1 MSYHYTQ
8 CGLDNVYLKNGFKLH
23 QTKYGEGLSI
33 EDVEGLHRLIGTWLV
48 DLPKP
53 LSGAELRFLRVEMDL
68 SQKHLAAILGAK
80 EQTLRLWEKQRKK
93 AVPGPADRL
102 LRAIYIEF
110 IGGNG
115 PVRTMV
121 ERLAELDQI
130 ELATIC
136 AQETDSGWAPVAEA
150 A

>member
-8 CGLDNVYLKNGFKLH
+8 CGLDNVYLMNGFKLH

-33 EDVEGLHRLIGTWLV
+33 ENVEGLHRLIGGWLV

-53 LSGAELRFLRVEMDL
+53 LNGAELRFLRIEMDL

-93 AVPGPADRL
+93 PVPGPADRL
-102 LRAIYIEF
+102 LRALYLEF
-110 IGGNG
+110 TGGDG

-121 ERLAELDQI
+121 ERLAELDQV
-130 ELATIC
+130 EPAPMC
-136 AQETDSGWAPVAEA
+136 AQETETGWASVAQA